1 MPIRIS
7 RLWLPCA
14 LAVAAAGCAPQ
25 APIGRPQIGLPPR
38 FESAASPVASAA
50 LDRWWE
56 GLGEAQLTDLIET
69 ALASATDARLA
80 HARIRE
86 ARALRAQARAATLPT
101 GNLAASAAAQRTE
114 QLAGN
119 TTLTPGTIAGQGWTE
134 AYQLAFTPSW
144 EIDLFGRLDAIRDRA
159 DLDERAA
166 AFDYFAARMALAADV
181 ATGLFQARGL
191 AAQEEDAAETL
202 RIARDLAA
210 SAQLGLRRGLVSGA
224 DAARLD
230 SDVANAEAEV
240 TRLAAAARIA
250 KRSLL
255 VLSGRPFAATDQ
267 LVITPLLPPPPPLG
281 ETVPS
286 VLLARRPDVLAAGA
300 RLASA
305 ARAIDIDR
313 LALFPRLDFQPGAT
327 LTRTTG
333 LFGGTS
339 VLWSLAAG
347 IGLPVLDRARLI
359 DQLRVT
365 QARGEQAVITYE
377 QAVQSAFREAENTLT
392 QLAADR
398 VRLDELGRATERARY
413 AFDAARTG
421 YRIGLTDL
429 TTLIQSERTWLQTR
443 STLRQLQSA
452 ALGDYVAA
460 VRALG
465 GGWSPQAVARSAG
478 QPDVLLPDLR

>member
-1 MPIRIS
+1 MPILFS
-7 RLWLPCA
+7 RCWLSAA
-14 LAVAAAGCAPQ
+14 LAVAGCAPQ
-25 APIGRPQIGLPPR
+25 APIGRPQVSLPPR
-38 FESAASPVASAA
+38 FESVEASVASPE

-56 GLGEAQLTDLIET
+56 GLGDRQLTDLIET
-69 ALASATDARLA
+69 ALAGATDARLA

-86 ARALRAQARAATLPT
+86 ARALRAQARATTLPT
-101 GNLAASAAAQRTE
+101 GNLVANAAAQRTE

-119 TTLTPGTIAGQGWTE
+119 ISPTPNAPAVTGQGWTE

-144 EIDLFGRLDAIRDRA
+144 EVDLFGRLDAIRDRA

-191 AAQEEDAAETL
+191 AAQQEDAAEAL

-210 SAQLGLRRGLVSGA
+210 SAQLGVQRGLIAGA

-240 TRLAAAARIA
+240 ARLAAATRIA

-255 VLSGRPFAATDQ
+255 VLSGRPFVPTDA
-267 LVITPLLPPPPPLG
+267 LAITPLLPPPPALG

-313 LALFPRLDFQPGAT
+313 LALFPRVNFQPGAT

-339 VLWSLAAG
+339 VLWSLASG

-377 QAVQSAFREAENTLT
+377 QAVQSAFGEAENTLT

-398 VRLDELGRATERARY
+398 LRLDELARATDRARY

-429 TTLIQSERTWLQTR
+429 TTLIQSQRTWLQTR
-443 STLRQLQSA
+443 SALRQLQSA

>member
-1 MPIRIS
+1 MIACTI
-7 RLWLPCA
+7 LPFQDQH
-14 LAVAAAGCAPQ
+14 G
-25 APIGRPQIGLPPR
+25 
-38 FESAASPVASAA
+38 
-50 LDRWWE
+50 
-56 GLGEAQLTDLIET
+56 
-69 ALASATDARLA
+69 RLA
-80 HARIRE
+80 GQ
-86 ARALRAQARAATLPT
+86 LRAQARATTLPT
-101 GNLAASAAAQRTE
+101 GNIAASAAAQRTE

-119 TTLTPGTIAGQGWTE
+119 TALTPGVPAIAWQGWTE

-313 LALFPRLDFQPGAT
+313 LALFPRVDFQPGAT

-365 QARGEQAVITYE
+365 QALGEQAVITYE

-392 QLAADR
+392 ALEERLIAILKVASSESTMMDIQRGVEGDLAPC
-398 VRLDELGRATERARY
+398 RATMTAEQLTMLEQQLWRRKLMEHYNLERLSLFY
-413 AFDAARTG
+413 
-421 YRIGLTDL
+421 
-429 TTLIQSERTWLQTR
+429 LI
-443 STLRQLQSA
+443 
-452 ALGDYVAA
+452 
-460 VRALG
+460 
-465 GGWSPQAVARSAG
+465 
-478 QPDVLLPDLR
+478 